1 MKKVCLFV
9 MGSALVAV
17 TSLVLLPA
25 VAIASDETGQ
35 PRVLPTAPLEQ
46 YDNPPAPSPLW
57 GIGVSPGMHSVYGPF
72 TSHQVNV
79 NASGMNI
86 TGDAANEPSIAVDPT
101 NHNRMVIGW
110 RQFNSVTS
118 NFRQGGYGYTSNGG
132 ATWTFPGVLE
142 NNVFR
147 SDPVLGCDDTGRFLY
162 LSLENNPY
170 PTTMWRSVDGGMTF
184 PTRSPA
190 EGGDKQ

>member
-9 MGSALVAV
+9 IRSALVAV
-17 TSLVLLPA
+17 TSLALLPVLA
-25 VAIASDETGQ
+25 TAADETEQ
-35 PRVLPTAPLEQ
+35 TKPLPTEPLEQ

-57 GIGVSPGMHSVYGPF
+57 GIGVSPGMVSVYGPF
-72 TSHQVNV
+72 ISHQVNV
-79 NASGMNI
+79 NGSGQNI
-86 TGDAANEPSIAVDPT
+86 TGDAANEPSITVDPT

-118 NFRQGGYGYTSNGG
+118 NFRQAGYGYTSNAG

-147 SDPVLGCDDTGRFLY
+147 SDPVLDADDTGRFLY
-162 LSLENNPY
+162 LSLL
-170 PTTMWRSVDGGMTF
+170 
-184 PTRSPA
+184 
-190 EGGDKQ
+190 